1 MLAEDLGK
9 TIQANGVTDGTMKL
23 TLGGATPGVTV
34 IEANPLQFHFHAPSE
49 HAVDG
54 KLMDLEM
61 HIVHQD
67 TDGGLAVLGI
77 FFDQGAGGS
86 EANTFLA
93 ALQADEG
100 IMVGDLV
107 SSLDTSAYWSYPGSL
122 TTPPCSEGVKWTV
135 LKEVQGLSDE
145 QLAYFNDLWKD
156 KAEFAQGNGN
166 NRELMPINDRT
177 LYSSGMGASTMMLGA
192 ASLLA
197 LLSMW

>member
-1 MLAEDLGK
+1 M
-9 TIQANGVTDGTMKL
+9 
-23 TLGGATPGVTV
+23 
-34 IEANPLQFHFHAPSE
+34 IEASPLQFHFHAPSE

-77 FFDQGAGGS
+77 FFDQGMGGTD
-86 EANTFLA
+86 ANSFIA
-93 ALQADEG
+93 AMQGDEG
-100 IMVGDLV
+100 VNVMDMIEG
-107 SSLDTSAYWSYPGSL
+107 LDTSAYWSYPGSL

-135 LKEVQGLSDE
+135 LKDVQSIDDE

-177 LYSSGMGASTMMLGA
+177 LYSMGMESGAMWLGAA

>member
-1 MLAEDLGK
+1 
-9 TIQANGVTDGTMKL
+9 MKL
-23 TLGGATPGVTV
+23 TLGDATPGVTV
-34 IEANPLQFHFHAPSE
+34 IEAGPLQFHFHAPSE

-77 FFDQGAGGS
+77 FFDQGMGGTD
-86 EANTFLA
+86 ANTFLA
-93 ALQADEG
+93 ALQGDEG

-107 SSLDTSAYWSYPGSL
+107 AGLDTSQYWSYPGSL

-135 LKEVQGLSDE
+135 LKDVQSIDDE

-156 KAEFAQGNGN
+156 KAEFAQGMGN